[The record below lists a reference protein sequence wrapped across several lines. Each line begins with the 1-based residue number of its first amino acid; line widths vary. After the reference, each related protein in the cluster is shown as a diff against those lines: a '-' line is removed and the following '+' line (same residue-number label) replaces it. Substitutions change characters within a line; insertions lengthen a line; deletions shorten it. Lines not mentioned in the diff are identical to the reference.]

1 MTSAL
6 VVGGAGFIG
15 AHLVER
21 LLADG
26 VAVDVVDDLSTGSL
40 GNLAEARSMTG
51 TLKIHHLDASSVE
64 CASLIGM
71 RRPDV
76 IYHLASVPRGRPS
89 ARRLAAAFAA
99 TASIVEAA
107 RQHRITKVVT
117 AVPAT
122 AIYGH
127 PAARDVPVKEG
138 DLVPRGVRGV
148 LARAT
153 IDLLEVARDAD
164 AVEFTALAIAS
175 VYGPRQRPGDG
186 VIATMSDAAKHR
198 TAPAVT
204 GDGRQTRDFVFVDD
218 VVDALARAGVRGSGL
233 VINIGTGDQTSVND
247 VWALIGGRSAAAPEP
262 APVADDE
269 LVRFAVSPV
278 RARIHLSWS
287 PWTELR
293 DGLAQLR

>member
-51 TLKIHHLDASSVE
+51 TLKIHHLDAASDE
-64 CASLIGM
+64 CASLVGM

-76 IYHLASVPRGRPS
+76 IYHLAAVPRGRPS
-89 ARRLAAAFAA
+89 AARVADAFAA
-99 TASIVEAA
+99 SASVVEAA
-107 RQHRITKVVT
+107 RQHRITKVVA

-122 AIYGH
+122 AIYGY
-127 PAARDVPVKEG
+127 PAARDVPLKEG

-164 AVEFTALAIAS
+164 AVEFTALALGS

-186 VIATMSDAAKHR
+186 VIATMRDAALR
-198 TAPAVT
+198 REAPTIT

-218 VVDALARAGVRGSGL
+218 VVDALARAGERGSGL
-233 VINIGTGDQTSVND
+233 VINVGTGEQTSVSD
-247 VWALIGGRSAAAPEP
+247 VWALIGGRSGATPERAP
-262 APVADDE
+262 AADDE
-269 LVRFAVSPV
+269 LVRFALSPV

-287 PWTELR
+287 SWTALSE
-293 DGLAQLR
+293 GLAQLR

>member
-1 MTSAL
+1 MSSAL

-40 GNLAEARSMTG
+40 GNLAEARSMSG
-51 TLKIHHLDASSVE
+51 TLKIHHLDAASVE

-76 IYHLASVPRGRPS
+76 IFHLAAVPRGRP
-89 ARRLAAAFAA
+89 AADRLAAAFAA
-99 TASIVEAA
+99 STSIVEAA
-107 RQHRITKVVT
+107 RHHRISKVVA

-122 AIYGH
+122 SIYGR
-127 PAARDVPVKEG
+127 PAARDLPLKEG
-138 DLVPRGVRGV
+138 ELTPRGVRGV

-175 VYGPRQRPGDG
+175 AYGP
-186 VIATMSDAAKHR
+186 AN
-198 TAPAVT
+198 
-204 GDGRQTRDFVFVDD
+204 
-218 VVDALARAGVRGSGL
+218 ARA
-233 VINIGTGDQTSVND
+233 TG
-247 VWALIGGRSAAAPEP
+247 
-262 APVADDE
+262 
-269 LVRFAVSPV
+269 
-278 RARIHLSWS
+278 
-287 PWTELR
+287 
-293 DGLAQLR
+293 